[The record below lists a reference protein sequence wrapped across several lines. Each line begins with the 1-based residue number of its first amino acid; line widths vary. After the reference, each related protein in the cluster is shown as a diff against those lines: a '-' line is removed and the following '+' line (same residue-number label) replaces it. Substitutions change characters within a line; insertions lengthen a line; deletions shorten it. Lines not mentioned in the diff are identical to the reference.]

1 MPLTAKGSTIKS
13 AMERE
18 YGANGE
24 RVFYASKNAGT
35 ITGVDMDERKDA
47 GPAEKLATV
56 VAVGGEW
63 FWRKPNDSL
72 RYGPFKSASAA
83 ASAARDA
90 GFHLDAKQDADSPS
104 RLDAAV
110 AACDALVARVDAM
123 CARVDA
129 ERSVS
134 EMKKDLADLR
144 EQLSDAISD
153 GRPSTAENL
162 RRDIRELEQKIKT
175 TRSDA
180 AEVYVRAY
188 PSYTTRELEE
198 WLLRP
203 NLDSTTRAK
212 TLREIEARKSGESK
226 HKVTPQVESGFR
238 PVTKIGRM

>member
-18 YGANGE
+18 YGANSE

-35 ITGVDMDERKDA
+35 ITGVDAMSPGSAGIKAAKEEDRERERLRKEFAAAKA
-47 GPAEKLATV
+47 GPEREKL
-56 VAVGGEW
+56 
-63 FWRKPNDSL
+63 RKEL
-72 RYGPFKSASAA
+72 AEYEGIER
-83 ASAARDA
+83 RD
-90 GFHLDAKQDADSPS
+90 

-129 ERSVS
+129 E
-134 EMKKDLADLR
+134 
-144 EQLSDAISD
+144 
-153 GRPSTAENL
+153 
-162 RRDIRELEQKIKT
+162 
-175 TRSDA
+175 
-180 AEVYVRAY
+180 VYVRAY
-188 PSYTTRELEE
+188 PSYSTRELEE

-238 PVTKIGRM
+238 PVNKIGRM